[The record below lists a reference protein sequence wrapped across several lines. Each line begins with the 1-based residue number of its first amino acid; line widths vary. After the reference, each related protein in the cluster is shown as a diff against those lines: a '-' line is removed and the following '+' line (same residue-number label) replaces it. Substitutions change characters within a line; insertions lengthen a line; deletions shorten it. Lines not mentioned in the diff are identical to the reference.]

1 MKDLEFDIRARDK
14 TGDAFNAIRGRAKEW
29 NGEFDRMGQSLRI
42 AGDMAK
48 AFAAG
53 FSITAVSEFSRAIR
67 GVVTEA
73 ADLADLADKVGV
85 STEDLQRMTYGF
97 GEAGVAAGDV
107 DQILT
112 QWSKR
117 IGEAHTKGGQLA
129 DLFRVNGISM
139 TDANGKLRSNVELM
153 REFAELVKN
162 AGSEQEQLAL
172 NTQAFGR
179 AGDAMVLVTREG
191 KAGWDEMI
199 KSIERA
205 GGVYE
210 EEMLR
215 TAAEVDDAW
224 NRTWS
229 TFERN
234 SKSAILSAVDEMEK
248 LRQEAANFGNTSFF
262 KWITGGMASAGL
274 LDSSVTLLDPDL
286 ARRAG
291 QQLAPDARV
300 RDAFGSTVSQV
311 LTQADQALIEE
322 LQRRYSSFKKQ
333 TVIPGKDD
341 DDPPRRDRSA
351 QAAREQESAYEKVI
365 QKLAEEQMML
375 GLNATEQ
382 RILTEQ
388 RRAGVIAASAEG
400 REIAAKIRF
409 IEEERAAMERLQ
421 DQQKAMNDAAQYLG
435 EVGFDA
441 LEILIS
447 KSEDAEDAI
456 KRLGLELLKAAAY
469 AAFFNEGPLSGLF
482 GGWSLGGGGG
492 AGIITDLKAPQLAMA
507 GVGAAMLAS
516 ARAQASVQGGAQ
528 KSTVELKLSRDL
540 EARVLEKAGAQAV
553 EISQGTVD
561 QFSKTIP
568 DQIAHYQRE
577 PRVRRS

>member
-85 STEDLQRMTYGF
+85 STDDLQRMTYGF

-117 IGEAHTKGGQLA
+117 IGEAHIKGGQLA
-129 DLFRVNGISM
+129 DLFRANGVSM
-139 TDANGKLRSNVELM
+139 TDENGKLRSNVELM

-291 QQLAPDARV
+291 QQLGPDARV

-388 RRAGVIAASAEG
+388 RRAGVTAASAEG

-469 AAFFNEGPLSGLF
+469 AAFFNEGPLSGLA
-482 GGWSLGGGGG
+482 GRMSSLTTFLGTRP
-492 AGIITDLKAPQLAMA
+492 ALA
-507 GVGAAMLAS
+507 
-516 ARAQASVQGGAQ
+516 
-528 KSTVELKLSRDL
+528 
-540 EARVLEKAGAQAV
+540 
-553 EISQGTVD
+553 
-561 QFSKTIP
+561 
-568 DQIAHYQRE
+568 
-577 PRVRRS
+577 